1 MVQSAIHLHLPQ
13 HRPVIEGPELAAF
26 VGAVVVLVH
35 VWQLRLVMVHK
46 EDQTVEYNYP

>member
-13 HRPVIEGPELAAF
+13 HKPVIEGPELAAF

-35 VWQLRLVMVHK
+35 GECMSLLSDHLFS
-46 EDQTVEYNYP
+46 